1 MLGQCVPGRRYARML
16 PSRTSHS
23 GRNGNFCEISR
34 ILIGFALGLLRKGA
48 PDIFNK
54 ARWSARNGRGINR
67 PLAVTAIGDRLRAW
81 RLTSCQ
87 RPYATAFLLST
98 SVPKHWKRLGSGLT
112 IVPALRWRRWHFR
125 RKHHVPKPSTSWS
138 FPRWPIIGA

>member
-1 MLGQCVPGRRYARML
+1 ML

-81 RLTSCQ
+81 RLTSCLTPLCDSIFAVDISTEALEKARERVDD
-87 RPYATAFLLST
+87 RPGVTLAQMAF
-98 SVPKHWKRLGSGLT
+98 P
-112 IVPALRWRRWHFR
+112 
-125 RKHHVPKPSTSWS
+125 
-138 FPRWPIIGA
+138 